1 VRPMPSYSVAGAL
14 VLFTAA
20 ISHATAQET
29 YPVRPVRI
37 IVPVSPG
44 SGTDIVARLMAQGL
58 SERMGRQVVVENR
71 AGAGT
76 IIGSELVA
84 KSRPDGYTLLMG
96 ISVLAI
102 NPATYKKL
110 PYDALRDFA
119 PITQAVFLPL
129 VMVVHPSVPAK
140 SVKEMI
146 ALAKQRPGQIAF
158 ASSGLGTIPHL
169 AMELFAHMANVRMI
183 HVPYKGG
190 SGVIDV
196 MAGNVA
202 IMASNMLQALPYARA
217 GRLRMLGVTTARRS
231 PAAPEI
237 PTVAEGGLPG
247 YEAVQWYG
255 LLAPAGTPREIISRL
270 HKESAAVLQ
279 TEESRQRLA
288 ADGADVVANSPD
300 EFGAFMRTETA
311 KWAKV
316 VRAAGIQPE

>member
-1 VRPMPSYSVAGAL
+1 MVEDSV
-14 VLFTAA
+14 
-20 ISHATAQET
+20 
-29 YPVRPVRI
+29 
-37 IVPVSPG
+37 
-44 SGTDIVARLMAQGL
+44 
-58 SERMGRQVVVENR
+58 
-71 AGAGT
+71 
-76 IIGSELVA
+76 
-84 KSRPDGYTLLMG
+84 K
-96 ISVLAI
+96 
-102 NPATYKKL
+102 
-110 PYDALRDFA
+110 
-119 PITQAVFLPL
+119 PI
-129 VMVVHPSVPAK
+129 SVPAK

-255 LLAPAGTPREIISRL
+255 LLAPAGTPRDIIARL

-288 ADGADVVANSPD
+288 ADGADVVANNPD